1 MNEYAVYITKLNKC
15 LKKAIYL
22 YICLI
27 ILPTMELDP
36 LDKNI
41 LSVLL
46 EDSRYSFRQIA
57 ERVKVS
63 PATVLNRIK
72 ELEKSGIIKQ
82 YSALL
87 DYEKLG
93 FDVEVIIEVR
103 IAKGKLFEVEKQIA
117 HHPNVFAVYDVT
129 GDFDA
134 MILAKFPS
142 RQRMDSFLKQL
153 QTFDF
158 VERTHTR
165 MILHTI
171 KEKQV
176 GVIE

>member
-1 MNEYAVYITKLNKC
+1 
-15 LKKAIYL
+15 
-22 YICLI
+22 
-27 ILPTMELDP
+27 MELDP

-41 LSVLL
+41 LDVLL

-72 ELEKSGIIKQ
+72 ELEKNGVIRQ
-82 YSALL
+82 YTTLL

-93 FDVEVIIEVR
+93 YDVEVIIEVR
-103 IAKGKLFEVEKQIA
+103 ISKGKLFEVEKQIA

-134 MILAKFPS
+134 ILLTRFTDRKK
-142 RQRMDSFLKQL
+142 MDAFLKKL

-176 GVIE
+176 GGIE